1 MNPDKKIIIDALFEK
16 VNSSPYVLV
25 VDYTG
30 MTVPQFSEL
39 RNRLGAA
46 GAECHVAKNT
56 YMKKALAEAGLPDI
70 GEGLVGQ
77 TAFVTGDSE
86 VFAAAKAIKN
96 FEKEFKKPEMKV
108 GILGDAVLDAEK
120 LKAIADIPSREA
132 ILSQLLATI
141 NEPAT
146 RIARVIQKKFNPD
159 ADSKKDEPAAEAE
172 AAAEPAAEAA
182 AHVAEAAAEP
192 AAEA

>member
-1 MNPDKKIIIDALFEK
+1 MNPDKKVIIDQLLEK
-16 VNSSPYVLV
+16 VNASPYVLV

-56 YMKKALAEAGLPDI
+56 YVKKALSEAGLPDI
-70 GEGLVGQ
+70 GEALVGQ

-108 GILGDAVLDAEK
+108 GILDGAVLDADK

-132 ILSQLLATI
+132 VLSQLLGTI
-141 NEPAT
+141 LEPAAQ
-146 RIARVIQKKFNPD
+146 IARIIQKKFNPD
-159 ADSKKDEPAAEAE
+159 ADSDSGEEE
-172 AAAEPAAEAA
+172 AAAEPAAEA
-182 AHVAEAAAEP
+182 
-192 AAEA
+192 